1 MVVADKLKIAF
12 NYYLDHQDELV
23 AQYAGKYVV
32 IHDNDVFGAYDDDL
46 TAVTESERTLD
57 AGTFLVQKVSVG
69 DTDYTQTFAS
79 RASFP

>member
-32 IHDNDVFGAYDDDL
+32 IHDNG
-46 TAVTESERTLD
+46 RIR
-57 AGTFLVQKVSVG
+57 GI
-69 DTDYTQTFAS
+69 
-79 RASFP
+79 